1 MLIIENYAHFH
12 EVVAFAKKIDLYEE
26 KKNNSLQ
33 ARLEYLKNYG
43 GKDGD
48 GSDRSRVRLSKDFSP
63 YSFYFVIEQKDR
75 DGEWIPWLHG
85 GLLYHGPHD
94 GHGSGAAPTFAVSL
108 TPTTGWSIHT

>member
-1 MLIIENYAHFH
+1 MLIIENSAHFDD
-12 EVVAFAKKIDLYEE
+12 VVAFAKKIDLYEGE
-26 KKNNSLQ
+26 SNASLKS
-33 ARLEYLKNYG
+33 RLEYLKNYG
-43 GKDGD
+43 GKNGD
-48 GSDRSRVRLSKDFSP
+48 GSDRSRVRMSKDFAP

-75 DGEWIPWLHG
+75 DGEWRTLFNG